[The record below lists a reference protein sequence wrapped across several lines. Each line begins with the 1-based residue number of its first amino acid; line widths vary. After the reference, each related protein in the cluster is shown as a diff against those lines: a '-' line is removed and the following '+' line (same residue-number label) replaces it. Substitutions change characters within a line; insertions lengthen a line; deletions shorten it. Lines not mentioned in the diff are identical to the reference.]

1 MGRGILSRQVDSS
14 TFLIEKEILNMF
26 VPEEENVIVED
37 NTPDYINEIQ
47 RLKETTVSK
56 EDYNK
61 LKADNKKL
69 ITALSNG
76 TTIEGKVEPKVSP
89 VEKIQNLR
97 KELFGSESNSMNDLD
112 MVSKM
117 LELRKEIID
126 NGGTDPFLP
135 KGHKVRITDN
145 DKECANRVARVLTEC
160 VEDAEGSNRR
170 FMSNVFESI
179 V

>member
-1 MGRGILSRQVDSS
+1 
-14 TFLIEKEILNMF
+14 MF
-26 VPEEENVIVED
+26 YPEEEENVVTVED
-37 NTPDYINEIQ
+37 NTNDYMAQIKN
-47 RLKETTVSK
+47 LKENSVSK
-56 EDYNK
+56 DDYNK

-69 ITALSNG
+69 IDALANG
-76 TTIEGKVEPKVSP
+76 TQVEGVVEPKVSA
-89 VEKIQNLR
+89 VEKINNLR
-97 KELFGSESNSMNDLD
+97 KELFGSGSNSMNDLD

>member
-1 MGRGILSRQVDSS
+1 
-14 TFLIEKEILNMF
+14 MF
-26 VPEEENVIVED
+26 YPEEEENVVVED
-37 NTPDYINEIQ
+37 NTNDYIAQIKN
-47 RLKETTVSK
+47 LKENSVSK

-69 ITALSNG
+69 IDALANG
-76 TTIEGKVEPKVSP
+76 TQVEGVVEPKVSAI
-89 VEKIQNLR
+89 EKINNLR
-97 KELFGSESNSMNDLD
+97 KELFGSGSNSMNDLE

>member
-1 MGRGILSRQVDSS
+1 
-14 TFLIEKEILNMF
+14 MF
-26 VPEEENVIVED
+26 VPEEEDVVVED
-37 NTPDYINEIQ
+37 NSTDYIAEIQ
-47 RLKETTVSK
+47 RLKAETVSK
-56 EDYNK
+56 ADYQK

-69 ITALSNG
+69 IEALANG
-76 TTIEGKVEPKVSP
+76 ETIEGKVEPKVEP
-89 VEKIQNLR
+89 IEKINNLR
-97 KELFGSESNSMNDLD
+97 KELFGSGSNSMNDLD